1 MMLLLDSNIIIYAHQ
16 SDYQHIRDFI
26 RNKAI
31 HVSAISYLETL
42 GYHRISP
49 QEKLALQKFFAMITP
64 LPISHLVIQK
74 ATELRQ
80 QRKLS
85 VGDAVIA
92 ATALIYNKTL
102 VTRNTKD
109 FDWITGLELINPFE

>member
-80 QRKLS
+80 QKKLS